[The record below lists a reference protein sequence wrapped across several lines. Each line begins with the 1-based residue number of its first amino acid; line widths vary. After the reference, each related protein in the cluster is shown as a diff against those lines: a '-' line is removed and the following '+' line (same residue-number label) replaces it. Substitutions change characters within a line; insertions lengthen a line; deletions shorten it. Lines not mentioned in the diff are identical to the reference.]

1 MSQALLLSSSMKK
14 ALEIQVMGQKL
25 QIRSDSNDAYV
36 SRVASFVDKKVAEV
50 IQSTKSVASLNVA
63 ILAAMNITDEYLKY
77 REDNEERFKSLE
89 KKIQDLIELIDVQ
102 L

>member
-1 MSQALLLSSSMKK
+1 
-14 ALEIQVMGQKL
+14 MGQKL
-25 QIRSDSNDAYV
+25 QIRSDSNDSYV

-50 IQSTKSVASLNVA
+50 LQATKSVASLNVA
-63 ILAAMNITDEYLKY
+63 LLAAMNITDEYLKY
-77 REDNEERFKSLE
+77 REDNEERFKALE